1 MTGAVPSLACLPAFL
16 PPDLAT
22 ALAGG
27 ERWVTRFDGA
37 DTVWHTWGDAHRPCV
52 VLLHGGSGSW
62 THWVRNIAPLRDA
75 GWRVL
80 VPDLPGFGDSD
91 LPAGCVDTDDMP
103 PHLQAGLTQLQ
114 TDGPVSLVGFSFG
127 GMTAAL
133 WLAAQP
139 QTTLPSVQHLVL
151 VGAPGMGLTV
161 PECIP
166 LKGWRHLP
174 SPEAQAHIH
183 RHNLMA
189 LMLQRPDS
197 LDDLALALHTANVTR
212 DRLTRRR
219 LSSTDIVARTLPKLQ
234 AKVSAIYGEHD
245 ALYRG
250 RLPELQGLMQSLAPH
265 WGQWQTV
272 PGAGH
277 WVPYEAASAFNLALL
292 GILSEP
298 TNPAVALIAVQAQNA
313 NARTAW

>member
-1 MTGAVPSLACLPAFL
+1 MSTLTIHPADLPHFLPSELAASLAGAQRC
-16 PPDLAT
+16 
-22 ALAGG
+22 
-27 ERWVTRFDGA
+27 VTTHDNA
-37 DTVWHTWGDAHRPCV
+37 KTVWHVWGDASQPV
-52 VLLHGGSGSW
+52 VVFLHGGSGSW

-91 LPAGCVDTDDMP
+91 LPQGCSDVDDLP
-103 PHLQAGLTQLQ
+103 PHLHAGLQQLQ
-114 TDGPVSLVGFSFG
+114 AAGRCGTAVNVVGFSFG
-127 GMTAAL
+127 GMAGAL
-133 WLAAQP
+133 WLAAHP
-139 QTTLPSVQHLVL
+139 QDAVQLVL

-161 PECIP
+161 PDRIP

-197 LDDLALALHTANVTR
+197 LDDLALALHTANVMR

-265 WGQWQTV
+265 WEQWQTV

-298 TNPAVALIAVQAQNA
+298 TNPAGALIAVQAQNA

>member
-1 MTGAVPSLACLPAFL
+1 MTSFSISAAVLPAFL
-16 PPDLAT
+16 PTDLAA
-22 ALAGG
+22 ALAGAQ
-27 ERWVTRFDGA
+27 RWVTPFNGA
-37 DTVWHTWGDAHRPCV
+37 DTVWHTWGDAQRPCV

-62 THWVRNIAPLRDA
+62 THWARNIAPLRDA

-91 LPAGCVDTDDMP
+91 LPAGCVDTNDMP

-114 TDGPVSLVGFSFG
+114 PAGPVTLVGFSFG

-133 WLAAQP
+133 WLAAHP
-139 QTTLPSVQHLVL
+139 QVAQHLVL
-151 VGAPGMGLTV
+151 VGAPGMGLAV
-161 PECIP
+161 PERIP

-174 SPEAQAHIH
+174 TPEAQEQVH

-189 LMLQRPDS
+189 LMLQQPDS

-219 LSSTDIVARTLPKLQ
+219 LSSTDIVARTLPTLQ
-234 AKVSAIYGEHD
+234 ARVSAIYGEHD
-245 ALYRG
+245 ALYRS
-250 RLPELQGLMQSLAPH
+250 RLPELQSAMQSLSPH
-265 WGQWQTV
+265 WGRWKTV

-277 WVPYEAASAFNLALL
+277 WAPYEAPAAFNSALL
-292 GILSEP
+292 GILH
-298 TNPAVALIAVQAQNA
+298 
-313 NARTAW
+313 R

>member
-1 MTGAVPSLACLPAFL
+1 MKSPVRTAAVLPHFL
-16 PPDLAT
+16 PPDVAA
-22 ALAGG
+22 ALAGAQ
-27 ERWVTRFDGA
+27 RCVTYFEGA
-37 DTVWHTWGDAHRPCV
+37 NTVWHTWGDAMQPCV

-75 GWRVL
+75 GYRVL

-91 LPAGCVDTDDMP
+91 LPVGCVDTNDMP
-103 PHLQAGLTQLQ
+103 PHLQAGLVQLQ
-114 TDGPVSLVGFSFG
+114 PTGPVSLVGFSFG

-133 WLAAQP
+133 WLAAHP
-139 QTTLPSVQHLVL
+139 QAAKQLVL

-161 PECIP
+161 ADRIP

-174 SPEAQAHIH
+174 SPQAQEQVH

-189 LMLQRPDS
+189 LMLERPES

-212 DRLTRRR
+212 DRVTRRR
-219 LSSTDIVARTLPKLQ
+219 LSSTDIVARTLPQLQ
-234 AKVSAIYGEHD
+234 ARVSAIYGEHD

-250 RLPELQGLMQSLAPH
+250 RLPELQAALQSLPAH
-265 WGQWQTV
+265 AETWHTV

-277 WVPYEAASAFNLALL
+277 WVPYEAAESFNAALL
-292 GILSEP
+292 AQLKS
-298 TNPAVALIAVQAQNA
+298 PA
-313 NARTAW
+313 T